1 MKTVS
6 VFEDFDYH
14 AHPRKTVRFH
24 AGNTY
29 SRVLELCALE
39 IERVGAGRI
48 VSPSD
53 PAGTY
58 LTRDMVD
65 AGHTFRKGKR

>member
-14 AHPRKTVRFH
+14 AHPRKMVRFH

-29 SRVLELCALE
+29 SRVLELAARE
-39 IERVGAGRI
+39 IERAGAGRI
-48 VSPSD
+48 VPPVEPTGD
-53 PAGTY
+53 YWIDARHAFQPRKRGT
-58 LTRDMVD
+58 R
-65 AGHTFRKGKR
+65 